1 MRILIIIILTILS
14 SGSAQAQCRIGSG
27 PDQGD
32 GIPWCSQPPVEPSAQ
47 PEPELPAQWMD
58 FAAAVAWADS
68 DKGSQF
74 VGVAKQIDEQMAREA
89 VLRKCRDAGWENCSV
104 ATSVTN
110 GVILVARDA
119 NGVLRTRVAA
129 TEREA
134 RDGVYAKCR
143 EADVTCKILAVFD
156 GTAEYY

>member
-1 MRILIIIILTILS
+1 MRLLMIIFLAILF

-32 GIPWCSQPPVEPSAQ
+32 GIPWCAQ
-47 PEPELPAQWMD
+47 TPTAPFSPPEPELPAQWVN

-68 DKGSQF
+68 DMGSQF
-74 VGVAKQIDEQMAREA
+74 VGVAKQIDEQMARDT
-89 VLRKCRDAGWENCSV
+89 VLQKCRDAGWENCSV

-110 GVILVARDA
+110 GVIVVARDA
-119 NGVLRTRVAA
+119 NRALRTRIAA

-134 RDGVYAKCR
+134 RDGLKAKCR
-143 EADVTCKILAVFD
+143 EAEVSCQILAVFD
-156 GTAEYY
+156 GSAEYY